1 VYSTLAG
8 FAVPVILQPLNSIAT
23 KHYTQKQLAV
33 MAARDNKAHVVTEA
47 LHGIRQIKFSATEKQ
62 WEKRIL
68 DAREQE
74 LKSQRSIYVWAT
86 FLTFTWIA
94 MPALIGATAISVYAW
109 QAQQI
114 EASVAFTALS
124 VFSSLEFTIGA
135 VPMTITEMLDARVS
149 TDRIHQHLKSEERLS
164 VQKSGSS
171 VELKNASI
179 AWPSETNA
187 ILQGLILQFPTG
199 ALR

>member
-1 VYSTLAG
+1 
-8 FAVPVILQPLNSIAT
+8 
-23 KHYTQKQLAV
+23 
-33 MAARDNKAHVVTEA
+33 
-47 LHGIRQIKFSATEKQ
+47 
-62 WEKRIL
+62 
-68 DAREQE
+68 
-74 LKSQRSIYVWAT
+74 
-86 FLTFTWIA
+86 

-109 QAQQI
+109 QMQQI
-114 EASVAFTALS
+114 EASVAFTALT

-149 TDRIHQHLKSEERLS
+149 TNRIHQHLKSEERLS

-187 ILQGLILQFPTG
+187 ILRGLNLQFLTG